1 MNLHSNLSNGRVII
15 PKPFRL
21 ALNLHDGDALIWA
34 IRGDE
39 LVATTKALQIKRAQS
54 IVAQGTHPSL
64 HSAVDELIAERR
76 AEANAA

>member
-1 MNLHSNLSNGRVII
+1 MNLHSNLSQGRTII

-54 IVAQGTHPSL
+54 IVAQAAKPSQQ
-64 HSAVDELIAERR
+64 SVVDELIVERR
-76 AEANAA
+76 AEAHAA